1 MAAQRDIDTA
11 GLAARV
17 QALPGVAAVRE
28 AADGAGLDAYLVGGS
43 VRDALLGHQ
52 RADLDVVTDG
62 DHLALAR
69 ALGDQIRVH
78 DRFGTATVITPT
90 GPVDVARARAETYP
104 GPGALPE
111 IRNAGIAEDL
121 ARRDFTVNALALA
134 LHEPGIPIDP
144 HGGIADLGVGLLRV
158 LHPGSFVDDPTR
170 ALRAARYA
178 ARLGLEV
185 EPVTLES
192 LRAADLRTVSAD
204 RVDAELRRLAA
215 EQVPRTGFERLAEW
229 GLMPLRDGAGELIDA
244 VVALLDAEPW
254 SRVAPRADS
263 VLAAARGDLGPA
275 RELAAATPATPASAV
290 EAARGRTGVELA
302 LGRALGANWL
312 DPYVR
317 EWRHVRPQ
325 ITGGDLIAAGV
336 EEGPPIGRGLSAA
349 LRAKLDGEA
358 PTRDDELRIALEAA
372 RS

>member
-17 QALPGVAAVRE
+17 QALPGVAAVRA

-111 IRNAGIAEDL
+111 VRNAGIAEDL

-134 LHEPGIPIDP
+134 LDEPGMPIDP
-144 HGGIADLGVGLLRV
+144 HGGIADLGAGVLRV

-185 EPVTLES
+185 EPETLES
-192 LRAADLRTVSAD
+192 LRAADLDTVSAD
-204 RVDAELRRLAA
+204 RVDAELRKLAA
-215 EQVPRTGFERLAEW
+215 EQVPRSGFERLAEW
-229 GLMPLRDGAGELIDA
+229 GLVPLGNGAGELIDA

-254 SRVAPRADS
+254 SRVAPGPTRCSRRRAVTS
-263 VLAAARGDLGPA
+263 ARRASSPRPPRRRRRRRSKRRAGAPA
-275 RELAAATPATPASAV
+275 SSWPLRGRWERPGSTPMFVNGATSARRSPAAT
-290 EAARGRTGVELA
+290 
-302 LGRALGANWL
+302 
-312 DPYVR
+312 
-317 EWRHVRPQ
+317 
-325 ITGGDLIAAGV
+325 
-336 EEGPPIGRGLSAA
+336 
-349 LRAKLDGEA
+349 
-358 PTRDDELRIALEAA
+358 
-372 RS
+372 